1 MATVDTSNH
10 NLRYGE
16 ISGQFIALVPDT
28 PHPEL
33 DEYPDGWGLNGT
45 IEFEPTIPYFSFN
58 GKSYHPQKITAVVD
72 GQGVMRYDNN
82 EKFYLVATD
91 IPGAQPYGWTYKVTP
106 KLKLGIKPINL
117 KPYHIHVGAGQS
129 INLATVAPVDAST
142 GESITRGV
150 GVSNVRVDEE
160 TKSLI
165 FTLEDGQELPPVHI
179 GALAEVNIDLDTLQQ
194 YVMRAESAASVASA
208 AKTQITP
215 MYDELK
221 IIDGEFK
228 QAKIEVDGSITTING
243 KIDAIDEAILGID
256 DKVTNV
262 DENAAKAEAA
272 ADRAEAAATSA
283 DVSKSAA
290 SSFAN
295 EAMGYRDATATHMA
309 SVSATKSSID
319 ATALAVGNDAADVTV
334 KHGEVMTWHGEVSA
348 DADQVASDKTS
359 VGETKTA
366 IDAQVTTATTAAST
380 AESAASSASSSASAA
395 HQSSISAASSASS
408 ASSSSTIASDAA
420 DRAEAAAD
428 AVEGAAE
435 GAYVKPISGIPK
447 TDLSSSIQ
455 ASLDKAD
462 NSAPASHTHSMADIS
477 GLNSALT
484 SKYSKPGAGI
494 PKTDLSTSVQS
505 SLDKADSASQ
515 AGHTHTVTD
524 LSDWTEQSAL
534 FYKIPDT
541 GIPTSD
547 LAQAVQDAVAA
558 ATSASQPGHKHG
570 VADIT
575 GLQSSLDA
583 KYSKPSTGIPATD
596 LASGVRTSLG
606 KADTASQPGHIHHS
620 DEITYRDNALGTV
633 TVTESSDAPGLGV
646 HDLLSPKGAEIGDY
660 YALGSVGLSHLRS
673 FTKPA
678 VGAVGGGTYS
688 APAQT
693 FDNKYIQRDG
703 TAATSV
709 TDNSLMYVTA
719 KVARSLKPQ
728 EFLDALPAV
737 KDLDTI
743 YFIYE

>member
-1 MATVDTSNH
+1 MAKVDTSNH
-10 NLRYGE
+10 SLRYGE
-16 ISGQFIALVPDT
+16 VSGQYIALVPDT

-45 IEFEPTIPYFSFN
+45 VTFEPTIPFFSLN

-72 GQGVMRYDNN
+72 GQGVLRYDNN
-82 EKFYLVATD
+82 ERFYLVATD
-91 IPGAQPYGWTYKVTP
+91 IPGSQPYGWTYKVIP
-106 KLKLGIKPINL
+106 KLKLGVKPIDL

-179 GALAEVNIDLDTLQQ
+179 GALAEVNIELDTLQQ

-208 AKTQITP
+208 AKNYITP
-215 MYDELK
+215 LYDEIQ

-228 QAKIEVDGSITTING
+228 QAKIEIDASIVTITG

-272 ADRAEAAATSA
+272 ATRAEAASTSA
-283 DVSKSAA
+283 DVSKTAA

-295 EAMGYRDATATHMA
+295 EAMGYRDAAATHMA
-309 SVSATKSSID
+309 SVSSTKSSID
-319 ATALAVGNDAADVTV
+319 AISLDITSKGNDVTS
-334 KHGEVMTWHGEVSA
+334 KHAEVMAWHGEVE
-348 DADQVASDKTS
+348 DNADQVAADKIS
-359 VGETKTA
+359 VGETKDA
-366 IDAQVTTATTAAST
+366 IDAQVVTATTAASS

-408 ASSSSTIASDAA
+408 ASSSSTSAADAA

-428 AVEGAAE
+428 AVEGAAD
-435 GAYVKPISGIPK
+435 GAYIKPSTGIPK
-447 TDLSSSIQ
+447 TDLSSGVQS
-455 ASLDKAD
+455 SLDKAD
-462 NSAPASHTHSMADIS
+462 NSAPASHTHGMADIS

-494 PKTDLSTSVQS
+494 PKTDLASSIQS
-505 SLDKADSASQ
+505 SLDKADSSSQ
-515 AGHTHTVTD
+515 PGHKHTTSD
-524 LSDWTEQSAL
+524 LSDWTEQSAG
-534 FYKIPDT
+534 FYKRPET
-541 GIPTSD
+541 GIPADD

-558 ATSASQPGHKHG
+558 ATTASQPGHKHG
-570 VADIT
+570 VADIN

-606 KADTASQPGHIHHS
+606 KADSASQPGHNHHS
-620 DEITYRDNALGTV
+620 DEITYRDNALGIV
-633 TVTESSDAPGLGV
+633 TVTESSDAPGMGV
-646 HDLLSPKGAEIGDY
+646 HDLLSPKGEEFGNY
-660 YALGSVGLSHLRS
+660 YALGTLGLSHLRS

-693 FDNKYIQRDG
+693 FDNKFIQRDG
-703 TAATSV
+703 TSATSV
-709 TDNSLMYVTA
+709 TDNALMYMTA
-719 KVARSLKPQ
+719 KVARTLKPQ
-728 EFLDALPAV
+728 EFVNELPAV
-737 KDLDTI
+737 KDMDTI
-743 YFIYE
+743 YYIYE